1 MANPFESNLV
11 GRTVTPF
18 PAGQYHVRDDLPQ
31 GVVYRIHT
39 VYLKENEP
47 AALAEKIDVVPGLT
61 SSAPLTGDDSAAN
74 IFTDAPKSVELY
86 VSNLGQ
92 LWELLPS

>member
-11 GRTVTPF
+11 GRRVTPI
-18 PAGQYHVRDDLPQ
+18 PAGQYHVRDDLPD
-31 GVVYRIHT
+31 GVVYLIHT
-39 VYLKENEP
+39 VYLKEKEP
-47 AALAEKIDVVPGLT
+47 SAMAEKIDVVESLT
-61 SSAPLTGDDSAAN
+61 RDNPLTGDGSAAT
-74 IFTDAPKSVELY
+74 IFHDAPPSVELY

>member
-1 MANPFESNLV
+1 MANKFESNLV

-18 PAGQYHVRDDLPQ
+18 PVGQYHVRKDLPQ

-47 AALAEKIDVVPGLT
+47 SAIAEKVDVVENL
-61 SSAPLTGDDSAAN
+61 PLTGNESAASV
-74 IFTDAPKSVELY
+74 FTDAPPSVELY
-86 VSNLGQ
+86 VANLGG
-92 LWELLPS
+92 LWELLS